1 MSGLQVAL
9 EVLKY
14 VLPLLMTLVLSL
26 VVAHFNDVKKRLTA
40 AEAEGARLLERL
52 HGLEV
57 QVTADRGKSAT
68 QVQAAVSQMT
78 ERLATKFVST
88 GAFLTSQGRLE
99 ETIGTLAQR
108 LEGRT

>member
-1 MSGLQVAL
+1 MTGLQVAL

-26 VVAHFNDVKKRLTA
+26 VVAHFNDLKKRA
-40 AEAEGARLLERL
+40 AEVDAEVARLREYL
-52 HGLEV
+52 HRLEV
-57 QVTADRGKSAT
+57 QVTEDRGKGET
-68 QVQAAVSQMT
+68 QVQAAVSHLV

-88 GAFLTSQGRLE
+88 AAYLSSQGRLE
-99 ETIGTLAQR
+99 DAIGELAEK

>member
-1 MSGLQVAL
+1 MDGLQVAL

-26 VVAHFNDVKKRLTA
+26 VVAHFNDLKKRA
-40 AEAEGARLLERL
+40 AESEADIGRLREQLHRLEI
-52 HGLEV
+52 
-57 QVTADRGKSAT
+57 QVTEDRGLSAT
-68 QVQAAVSQMT
+68 QVQAAVSGLT

-88 GAFLTSQGRLE
+88 AAYLNSQGRLE
-99 ETIGTLAQR
+99 QSIEALSER

>member
-1 MSGLQVAL
+1 MTGLQVAL

-26 VVAHFNDVKKRLTA
+26 VVAQFNELKKRLDG
-40 AEAEGARLLERL
+40 AEAGNVALREQL
-52 HGLEV
+52 HRLEV
-57 QVTADRGKSAT
+57 QVTEDRGKSAT

-78 ERLATKFVST
+78 ERMATKFVST
-88 GAFLTSQGRLE
+88 TAYLSSQGRLE
-99 ETIGTLAQR
+99 LAIGELTEK